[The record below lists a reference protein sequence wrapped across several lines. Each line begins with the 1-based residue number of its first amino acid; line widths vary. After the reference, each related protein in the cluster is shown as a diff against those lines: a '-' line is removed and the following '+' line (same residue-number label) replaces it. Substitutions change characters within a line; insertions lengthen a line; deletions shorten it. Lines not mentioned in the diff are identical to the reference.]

1 MNTAT
6 RPASHESGRG
16 VARFT
21 LRGNPHPRPER
32 ERRRIL
38 AAPRFGAVCT
48 DHMARITF
56 TGAAGWSGH
65 RVEPY
70 APFQL
75 DPAAAVLHYGQE
87 VFEGL
92 KAYRHHDG
100 SVWAFRPEKNA
111 ARLAASARRLALPQ
125 LPEEDF
131 LDSISALVRTDIEWV
146 PTGAGTSLYLW
157 PFMIAS
163 EPFLGVRPA
172 RSVDYAVIASPAG
185 PYFASGAAP
194 VSIWVATD
202 QHRTGPGGTGAA
214 KCGGNYAASLDPQRQ
229 AAGHGCDQVCF
240 LDAATGTYLEEIGS
254 MNLLLVTADGAVHT
268 PALTGTI
275 LEGVTRASI
284 LELLRAQGVAVHE
297 RDITLT
303 EVQQGVRTGE
313 ITEVLA
319 CGTAASVT
327 PIGRLAGPG
336 FDLTVAGGRTG
347 EITASLQEQL
357 TAIQYGTAA
366 DPRGWMY
373 QLG

>member
-1 MNTAT
+1 AAPPRSATRSRPAYAADLPHTGARRCAPRALPPAGRRPMNTAT
-6 RPASHESGRG
+6 RPVSHEAGRG
-16 VARFT
+16 TARFA
-21 LRGNPHPRPER
+21 LRRHPHPRPEQ
-32 ERRRIL
+32 ERRRFL
-38 AAPRFGAVCT
+38 SAPRFGAVCT

-56 TGAAGWSGH
+56 TGDAWSGH

-87 VFEGL
+87 IFEGL
-92 KAYRHHDG
+92 KAYRHHEG

-111 ARLAASARRLALPQ
+111 ARLAASARRLALPE
-125 LPEEDF
+125 LPEEYF

-146 PTGAGTSLYLW
+146 PSGAGTSLYLR

-172 RSVDYAVIASPAG
+172 RTVDYAVIASPAG

-194 VSIWVATD
+194 VSLWVATE
-202 QHRTGPGGTGAA
+202 QHRAGPGGTGAA

-229 AAGHGCDQVCF
+229 AAEHGRDQVCF
-240 LDAATGTYLEEIGS
+240 LDAAIGTHLEDIGS

-275 LEGVTRASI
+275 LQGVTRASV

-319 CGTAASVT
+319 CGTAA
-327 PIGRLAGPG
+327 
-336 FDLTVAGGRTG
+336 
-347 EITASLQEQL
+347 
-357 TAIQYGTAA
+357 
-366 DPRGWMY
+366 
-373 QLG
+373 